1 MADEIQDMLL
11 IRKWE
16 VVSLLPD
23 RANITINVREV
34 SSALGLPDLMYEE
47 NLMWIAD
54 EVKKG
59 DRSKKMLI
67 YCTSKTNVSDIFHFL
82 MVHTHSDSFQETSN
96 QNRIGTYFSGMDEDM
111 EKLMLESFCPAGS
124 DMRVMICTS
133 AFGMGVQIPDVD
145 IVVHWGVSR
154 TVLDFW
160 QEIGRCARDGRQ
172 GETFLY
178 FTPYCLHPQR
188 VEATFLQMC
197 KDLKKTI
204 ISRNAS
210 RDDQVVCI
218 RKAVLEHFLLP
229 GADPSF
235 LKELVTRK
243 DCHENC
249 ECCCCQS
256 CLCCSLCR
264 GRCPCSLW
272 I

>member
-23 RANITINVREV
+23 RANITINGREV
-34 SSALGLPDLMYEE
+34 SSVLGLPDLMYEE

-59 DRSKKMLI
+59 VRSKKMLI
-67 YCTSKTNVSDIFHFL
+67 YCTSKTNVSDIFHLL
-82 MVHTHSDSFQETSN
+82 MVHTHSDSFQVTSN
-96 QNRIGTYFSGMDEDM
+96 QNRIGIYFSGMDEDM

-145 IVVHWGVSR
+145 IVVSR
-154 TVLDFW
+154 TVLGSW

-172 GETFLY
+172 GETFLH

-188 VEATFLQMC
+188 VESTFLQMC

-204 ISRNAS
+204 IARNAS

-229 GADPSF
+229 GADLSF
-235 LKELVTRK
+235 L
-243 DCHENC
+243 NC

-256 CLCCSLCR
+256 CRCCSLCR